1 MDTKLADRAYMVLGA
16 ERQRFGDRWNPY
28 LEDIVRELIEENK
41 RLTKL
46 ANLVDKDKSIRGVID
61 SYDGAAYE

>member
-1 MDTKLADRAYMVLGA
+1 
-16 ERQRFGDRWNPY
+16 
-28 LEDIVRELIEENK
+28 
-41 RLTKL
+41 L

>member
-1 MDTKLADRAYMVLGA
+1 
-16 ERQRFGDRWNPY
+16 
-28 LEDIVRELIEENK
+28 VRELIEENK